1 MKISYIREM
10 KRSYLTIETEDEEQ
24 REKGAWEAGMLEQ
37 NRIRGL
43 LPMRV
48 RYEEGREI
56 YCYDITSRQPLERIL
71 ETHAMTG
78 EQVRSLFW
86 QLYRALEE
94 MEKYLLESGGIL
106 LTPELI
112 YAEPERF
119 EIGLCAVPGGKG
131 DFAAELS
138 HFLQYL
144 LKHVDHRDKDCVVLA
159 YGLYQES
166 LKENYGIEDLVKI
179 VAEEKTGRPPQE
191 SGQKAERIDGI
202 QKTGADEVRNTS
214 GALQKAE
221 GRSNKTA
228 LPRQTSTD
236 LPQEA
241 AGQTELCEKK
251 RQSEKNIGKQLL
263 KRMAATAGMFSLIS
277 LGIWFLRGTETLL
290 NLSFYLVIG
299 AAAAEIF
306 TILAVIFWE
315 RREKK
320 PADTEKQIK
329 NTRDE
334 EDPWR
339 ILYEDE
345 EGAEEEIENSSTES
359 SLRTNAASIASPP
372 PDDFQTTVLSV
383 HPEAEECHC
392 LTALH
397 PEISSIEIP
406 YYPFVIGKHKELA
419 DYVLDYKTVS
429 RFHLRLDRTEGRI
442 TVTDLNSTN
451 GTTVSGVLLAANET
465 AELNPGDEVRIAD
478 LRFVWK

>member
-191 SGQKAERIDGI
+191 AGQKAERIKGI
-202 QKTGADEVRNTS
+202 QKTGEDEVRDTS
-214 GALQKAE
+214 GALQKQKE
-221 GRSNKTA
+221 DRIKQLCRGK
-228 LPRQTSTD
+228 LPRIYRRR
-236 LPQEA
+236 LPDRLNYA
-241 AGQTELCEKK
+241 KRKGSLKK
-251 RQSEKNIGKQLL
+251 
-263 KRMAATAGMFSLIS
+263 
-277 LGIWFLRGTETLL
+277 
-290 NLSFYLVIG
+290 
-299 AAAAEIF
+299 
-306 TILAVIFWE
+306 IL
-315 RREKK
+315 
-320 PADTEKQIK
+320 
-329 NTRDE
+329 
-334 EDPWR
+334 
-339 ILYEDE
+339 
-345 EGAEEEIENSSTES
+345 ENS
-359 SLRTNAASIASPP
+359 
-372 PDDFQTTVLSV
+372 F
-383 HPEAEECHC
+383 
-392 LTALH
+392 
-397 PEISSIEIP
+397 
-406 YYPFVIGKHKELA
+406 
-419 DYVLDYKTVS
+419 
-429 RFHLRLDRTEGRI
+429 
-442 TVTDLNSTN
+442 
-451 GTTVSGVLLAANET
+451 
-465 AELNPGDEVRIAD
+465 
-478 LRFVWK
+478 

>member
-10 KRSYLTIETEDEEQ
+10 KRSYLTIEIEDGEQ
-24 REKGAWEAGMLEQ
+24 RENGTWEAGMLEQ

-48 RYEEGREI
+48 HYEEGKEI

-71 ETHAMTG
+71 ENHAMTG

-106 LTPELI
+106 LKPELI

-159 YGLYQES
+159 YVLYQES
-166 LKENYGIEDLVKI
+166 LKENYGVEDLVKI
-179 VAEEKTGRPPQE
+179 VAEGKTGRLLPE
-191 SGQKAERIDGI
+191 AGQKAERIDRI
-202 QKTGADEVRNTS
+202 QKTGADEVRNIS
-214 GALQKAE
+214 GALQKTE
-221 GRSNKTA
+221 GRSNKIA
-228 LPRQTSTD
+228 LSRQISTD
-236 LPQEA
+236 LPQKA

-251 RQSEKNIGKQLL
+251 RQPEKNIGKQLL
-263 KRMAATAGMFSLIS
+263 KRMAATAGMCSLIS
-277 LGIWFLRGTETLL
+277 LGIWFFRGTETLL
-290 NLSFYLVIG
+290 NLSVYLVIG
-299 AAAAEIF
+299 AAAAEVF
-306 TILAVIFWE
+306 TILAVIFRE
-315 RREKK
+315 RGEKK

-329 NTRDE
+329 NTRNED
-334 EDPWR
+334 DPWR

-345 EGAEEEIENSSTES
+345 EEAEEEIENSSTES
-359 SLRTNAASIASPP
+359 SLRTNAASIASLPP
-372 PDDFQTTVLSV
+372 EDFQTTVLSI
-383 HPEAEECHC
+383 HPEVEECHC

-429 RFHLRLDRTEGRI
+429 RFHLRLDRTEDRI

-451 GTTVSGVLLAANET
+451 GTTVAGVLLAANET